1 LTPFTPLRR
10 PMRVLLE
17 VAAALVLLAGM
28 QLFGF
33 PLRTA
38 EFFAW
43 TIANPLTAA
52 FLGASYWASFVIE
65 ALAARERLWANARIA
80 VPSVLVFTVLTMV
93 VSLVHLGQ
101 FHLGA
106 RFALHTRVV
115 AWGWLA
121 IYALVP
127 LLLLVVLVAQ
137 LRTPGTDPPRQT
149 PPPVWLQII
158 IGAHA
163 VGLLGL
169 GLVLLFAPGVGARV
183 WPWALTPLTGRA
195 IGAWL
200 IGLGVAAAHAL
211 VERDLRRLRP
221 AAWGYIAIAILQAIA
236 LARFP
241 HQMRWS
247 SPSGV
252 VYVAVLAS
260 IALVGV
266 AAVLGGRG
274 SSPDPS
280 PA

>member
-1 LTPFTPLRR
+1 MTSFTPLRR
-10 PMRVLLE
+10 PVRVLLE
-17 VAAALVLLAGM
+17 VAAALVLLAGT

-93 VSLVHLGQ
+93 VSLVYLSQ
-101 FHLGA
+101 FHLGG
-106 RFALHTRVV
+106 RFVLHTRVV

-121 IYALVP
+121 VYALVP
-127 LLLLVVLVAQ
+127 LLLVVVLIVQ
-137 LRTPGTDPPRQT
+137 LRTPGSDPPRRD
-149 PPPVWLQII
+149 PAPRWLLAI

-163 VGLLGL
+163 AGLLGL
-169 GLVLLFAPGVGARV
+169 GLVLLVAPSTGARV
-183 WPWALTPLTGRA
+183 WPWTLTPLTARA

-200 IGLGVAAAHAL
+200 VGLAVAAAHAL

-221 AAWGYIAIAILQAIA
+221 AAWGYIAIAVLQ
-236 LARFP
+236 
-241 HQMRWS
+241 
-247 SPSGV
+247 
-252 VYVAVLAS
+252 
-260 IALVGV
+260 
-266 AAVLGGRG
+266 
-274 SSPDPS
+274 
-280 PA
+280 